1 MTGNYLPLILLALS
15 AFNGAFTSIFIVA
28 LALCLAIL
36 VSFTPTI
43 NFIFNANVYFAFL
56 AAGISIDGRERK
68 LICSFFIENIDGKP
82 RV

>member
-1 MTGNYLPLILLALS
+1 MT
-15 AFNGAFTSIFIVA
+15 

-43 NFIFNANVYFAFL
+43 NLFCNVNVYFAFL